1 MKGQI
6 QKLREL
12 TGAGVM
18 ECKKALQKADGDFDK
33 AISIIHEEGLV
44 RAEKKKERATG
55 AGILESYLHNE
66 RVGVLL
72 ELHCE
77 TDFVGRSKEF
87 KELAHDLAMQIAA
100 MDPINI
106 EDLLKQMYIKDETL
120 TVEDLIKR
128 TIAKLGENIRVERFC
143 RYEI

>member
-1 MKGQI
+1 MKEQI
-6 QKLREL
+6 QKLREI

-18 ECKKALQKADGDFDK
+18 ECKRALQEANGDFDK
-33 AISIIHEEGLV
+33 AISIIHEQGLI
-44 RAEKKKERATG
+44 RAEKKKERTTG
-55 AGILESYLHNE
+55 AGVLESYVHNE

-72 ELHCE
+72 ELRCE

-87 KELAHDLAMQIAA
+87 RELAHDLAMQIAA
-100 MDPINI
+100 MDPADV

-128 TIAKLGENIRVERFC
+128 VIAKLGENIKVERFC
-143 RYEI
+143 RYEV